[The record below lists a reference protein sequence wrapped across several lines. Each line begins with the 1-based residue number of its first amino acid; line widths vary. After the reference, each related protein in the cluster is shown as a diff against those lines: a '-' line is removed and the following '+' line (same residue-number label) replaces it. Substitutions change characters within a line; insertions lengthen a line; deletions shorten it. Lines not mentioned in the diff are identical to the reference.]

1 MQLWIIKKKK
11 KQKFVKTIAS
21 KKNEISREKRKK
33 PKTKNLDMNSKTC
46 KLRVI
51 KGRLNV
57 DLLKWTL
64 NPHLY
69 PLCPIISNN
78 IFFFPRLLLL
88 FYLKLWNLG
97 RPWMTVVHY
106 DEITYFDISYFL
118 DLRRNDGFWHII
130 FLGLSSLF
138 TSTYF
143 QRLHNI

>member
-97 RPWMTVVHY
+97 RRCPLWWNNV
-106 DEITYFDISYFL
+106 
-118 DLRRNDGFWHII
+118 FWHII
-130 FLGLSSLF
+130 FLRLTTKWCIL
-138 TSTYF
+138 TY
-143 QRLHNI
+143 HIS